1 MQAILARGDSSDD
14 AQQSSSDE
22 FPSLPLVIL
31 VTVMFTI
38 GLIQSLR
45 WTYQALTCLMCR
57 KKTVETAD
65 LQDHDVCVHLSFD
78 CQSLQGRRDLMP
90 RLVSRHGSEIIRLR
104 VCDRCLQKEK
114 KLSFSSRY
122 HLPADERT
130 KLFLSTTALAKLKK
144 SQ

>member
-1 MQAILARGDSSDD
+1 MQAILARGDGD

-22 FPSLPLVIL
+22 YSSLLMALFVAL
-31 VTVMFTI
+31 MFTI

-90 RLVSRHGSEIIRLR
+90 RLVSRYGGEIMRLR

-130 KLFLSTTALAKLKK
+130 KLFLSTTALKKLKK